1 MSATF
6 VLTTQDTALAADWVR
21 QLPAPPLSLPG
32 GDALLRELLRPGARV
47 WIKDICDPSAACPA
61 HPDTVT
67 ILVGEPRSVPFE
79 EAKND
84 RSNAYSLS
92 YEESRTQL
100 RRIAPLAAELA
111 QGRAVLSVLHDRPRR
126 ADPAAP
132 ESPESG
138 KRGIDD
144 LEFLAASIDH
154 LEDRTRII
162 DEFRRGVRARIRSSK
177 VAVFLRDEKRYVAEG
192 DGWECSASHDLVRWL
207 QEHAAIVESATLDSV
222 DNAAIEASIRQ
233 KLGEWNSRLLV
244 PLEVHGA
251 LEGWVVFGPRAD
263 GRPYSAPDRDD
274 ALMLVRLLS
283 RLLGQHRLLRSALAS
298 QREVALIQKFGPRF
312 CVIGALGKAD
322 DALPVEAR
330 EIAGLALREGRR
342 IEREFGRIRVAA
354 GPIPGSGGCWVWWDE
369 SALTAESS
377 AQKRETERHQI
388 LHDLGIMISH
398 ELANAMFSVST
409 YFQHLRR
416 QRAADDP
423 AHPLIERVGQDMDR
437 MKAMPHLLSTL
448 YEMSKQPTGRVD
460 MKRVVQ
466 SVAKEIGGHANTPES
481 GPVIWGHEKNLHD
494 ALVWLCREIIETKD
508 RVEPAARD
516 AKITLS
522 LQQRRRDDESICLVT
537 ISYPGLRVDQIKV
550 GEATST
556 EEYPTVPVYLAREV
570 IRFHYGTVHV
580 GQGLDGPELMIAL
593 KSRRVNALVEVD
605 QPARRKTEGGAATPF
620 TPPATGGPEA
630 FPESA

>member
-1 MSATF
+1 
-6 VLTTQDTALAADWVR
+6 
-21 QLPAPPLSLPG
+21 
-32 GDALLRELLRPGARV
+32 
-47 WIKDICDPSAACPA
+47 
-61 HPDTVT
+61 
-67 ILVGEPRSVPFE
+67 
-79 EAKND
+79 
-84 RSNAYSLS
+84 
-92 YEESRTQL
+92 
-100 RRIAPLAAELA
+100 
-111 QGRAVLSVLHDRPRR
+111 
-126 ADPAAP
+126 
-132 ESPESG
+132 
-138 KRGIDD
+138 
-144 LEFLAASIDH
+144 
-154 LEDRTRII
+154 
-162 DEFRRGVRARIRSSK
+162 
-177 VAVFLRDEKRYVAEG
+177 
-192 DGWECSASHDLVRWL
+192 
-207 QEHAAIVESATLDSV
+207 
-222 DNAAIEASIRQ
+222 
-233 KLGEWNSRLLV
+233 
-244 PLEVHGA
+244 
-251 LEGWVVFGPRAD
+251 
-263 GRPYSAPDRDD
+263 
-274 ALMLVRLLS
+274 
-283 RLLGQHRLLRSALAS
+283 
-298 QREVALIQKFGPRF
+298 
-312 CVIGALGKAD
+312 VIGALGKAD